1 MTWTCSHTLLVDAEL
16 QRELK
21 HLEERPLSYKN
32 YLALWTA
39 LLKSDRYGKHSQTAQ
54 EVVDSMM
61 NMCIVLISK
70 LNLRTRTKEDSVF
83 SDAAFSQ
90 IAENAADF
98 RIFVN
103 IVDLYVDIINK
114 VESSLLMNTIQTFL
128 LKIIGMSY
136 KYPLISGF
144 YKLIRATFKHIA
156 SEPNRAKDAL
166 EVKTLQLL
174 YKYLLNL
181 STLISTF
188 SGELLT
194 TCLYLILNMPE
205 TYVKPILNNTIP
217 SFKIAFNIGLSE
229 FEVACTALNTLEK
242 WTSYLDSQYTN
253 EFLQEIVPLLE
264 PYLHSGESS
273 VEFLQDI
280 IKTERKV
287 IKRIILI
294 DDENTL
300 ERFQTRVLLF
310 IASLDTDIIMNFL
323 YKRSMNTGAT
333 WDKKDLLKYSLTF
346 PETKVDIYFDKILP
360 RLILLA
366 QSSGDRRTKIIAC
379 EVLHSV
385 VSFVLGK
392 TKGDP
397 ERFVTVYTML
407 CPALLNLGCDFDEA
421 AKKIFQPLM
430 LQMTHWLSS
439 KFMIK
444 SPATV
449 YFIDA
454 FFNGLTNDSNSSLR
468 EFSGMCLAEFTTW
481 SIKQSSSDRETRLNI
496 EEVIHKMTNFALHPS
511 TSKRVAAAVA
521 FNHLYS
527 ILREDEEIVSVY
539 WLEILYCFVKSL
551 DGCNDPSI
559 ITALDHVE
567 RVLIAKEDLFN
578 EKNGHRRKPYEFEGA
593 TLTDAVYWLFTQCG
607 CLDQCCRA
615 KCMEL
620 VIKISEYATNC
631 DSAETMINNYIDIH
645 GIEKFKLVLSKDL
658 KSKTEGLPL
667 DSMLP
672 LLRSFDCFIWI
683 IRNELLNVHY
693 LFANLNSEKEAIF
706 NCTRDFIHLVNKM
719 KAMKEK
725 DLVMLPKESEDSQ
738 TLQCKVITTMF
749 EFLQVLLNF
758 DVS

>member
-333 WDKKDLLKYSLTF
+333 WDKKDRSVGGIRASLYNAIT
-346 PETKVDIYFDKILP
+346 
-360 RLILLA
+360 
-366 QSSGDRRTKIIAC
+366 
-379 EVLHSV
+379 
-385 VSFVLGK
+385 
-392 TKGDP
+392 
-397 ERFVTVYTML
+397 
-407 CPALLNLGCDFDEA
+407 
-421 AKKIFQPLM
+421 
-430 LQMTHWLSS
+430 
-439 KFMIK
+439 
-444 SPATV
+444 
-449 YFIDA
+449 
-454 FFNGLTNDSNSSLR
+454 
-468 EFSGMCLAEFTTW
+468 
-481 SIKQSSSDRETRLNI
+481 I
-496 EEVIHKMTNFALHPS
+496 EEVDKLAEYM
-511 TSKRVAAAVA
+511 K
-521 FNHLYS
+521 
-527 ILREDEEIVSVY
+527 
-539 WLEILYCFVKSL
+539 
-551 DGCNDPSI
+551 
-559 ITALDHVE
+559 
-567 RVLIAKEDLFN
+567 LFFQEHSN
-578 EKNGHRRKPYEFEGA
+578 KN
-593 TLTDAVYWLFTQCG
+593 
-607 CLDQCCRA
+607 
-615 KCMEL
+615 
-620 VIKISEYATNC
+620 
-631 DSAETMINNYIDIH
+631 
-645 GIEKFKLVLSKDL
+645 
-658 KSKTEGLPL
+658 
-667 DSMLP
+667 
-672 LLRSFDCFIWI
+672 
-683 IRNELLNVHY
+683 
-693 LFANLNSEKEAIF
+693 
-706 NCTRDFIHLVNKM
+706 
-719 KAMKEK
+719 
-725 DLVMLPKESEDSQ
+725 
-738 TLQCKVITTMF
+738 
-749 EFLQVLLNF
+749 
-758 DVS
+758 